1 MIATNIKNMTRAAAL
16 KNCFRCGKDFRNY
29 GRDGLNR
36 ICPSCRK
43 PRLPHEPKDPAKLL
57 GRPLTVRE
65 RQIVR
70 CVCEGKLNKEI
81 AHQLHLAEGTVKA
94 FMSTI
99 FSKVGVS
106 NRTALAIWALRQT
119 VEDESA

>member
-1 MIATNIKNMTRAAAL
+1 MLPANRRNITQAAEL
-16 KNCFRCGKDFRNY
+16 KNCFRCGNDFPNY
-29 GRDGLNR
+29 GGDGLNR

-43 PRLPHEPKDPAKLL
+43 PRVPQEPRNPANLV

-65 RQIVR
+65 KQIVD
-70 CVCEGKLNKEI
+70 CVCKGKLNKEI

-99 FSKVGVS
+99 FSKTGVS
-106 NRTALAIWALRQT
+106 NRTALAIWALRQA
-119 VEDESA
+119 VESEPS

>member
-1 MIATNIKNMTRAAAL
+1 M
-16 KNCFRCGKDFRNY
+16 
-29 GRDGLNR
+29 
-36 ICPSCRK
+36 
-43 PRLPHEPKDPAKLL
+43 L
-57 GRPLTVRE
+57 GRPLTIRE
-65 RQIVR
+65 KQIVD

-106 NRTALAIWALRQT
+106 NRTALAIWSVRQAI
-119 VEDESA
+119 ESEPS